1 MPTLMLGRSVVALFQ
16 VQLLLLQS
24 LHISAVT
31 INHWIL
37 QDDGRITQKVDS
49 PFLLRE
55 PHNLVAFLDQIQHN
69 DYVEQSYLKLRRQ
82 RELIAEHLRY
92 SKQFS
97 EDLVLQA
104 ERLQPHLGAQ
114 TQPMQNLINSL
125 EALTKQTAKMYR
137 IYIRSY
143 LEFVKDELKEFR
155 KLKTKITQHH
165 EKLIQQQ
172 VPLAVRHLD
181 EKATNDNYLKR
192 GQYCSTRTLSISEEP
207 ILFCDFYSDMQM
219 RLDGKD
225 VDPET
230 LERDWQLTSESV
242 LNQVTNLNVQQRM
255 NLEQIKAMRAKKA
268 AAMASAKSKK
278 VTTQVSSATGEIPDA
293 KSNDT

>member
-1 MPTLMLGRSVVALFQ
+1 MPVMCLHRQESMLFLVLH
-16 VQLLLLQS
+16 LLLH
-24 LHISAVT
+24 HIFIPAYG

-37 QDDGRITQKVDS
+37 QNDGRITQKVDS

-55 PHNLVAFLDQIQHN
+55 PHNLVAFLDQIRHN

-97 EDLVLQA
+97 EDLVVQA
-104 ERLQPHLGAQ
+104 ERLQPHLGSQA
-114 TQPMQNLINSL
+114 QPMQNLINSL
-125 EALTKQTAKMYR
+125 EALTKQTAKMY
-137 IYIRSY
+137 SY

-155 KLKTKITQHH
+155 KLKTQITQHH

-172 VPLAVRHLD
+172 IPLASRQLD
-181 EKATNDNYLKR
+181 EKSNNEDLLKR
-192 GQYCSTRTLSISEEP
+192 GQYCSTRTLSNTEDP
-207 ILFCDFYSDMQM
+207 VLFCDFYSDMQM
-219 RLDGKD
+219 RLEGKD
-225 VDPET
+225 VDPEA

-242 LNQVTNLNVQQRM
+242 LNQVTNLNVQQRI

-268 AAMASAKSKK
+268 AVAASAKEKK
-278 VTTQVSSATGEIPDA
+278 AQSSPTENNV
-293 KSNDT
+293 KDT

>member
-1 MPTLMLGRSVVALFQ
+1 MPALVLVRSGTTLLMVL
-16 VQLLLLQS
+16 LLLLQN
-24 LHISAVT
+24 LYGLVGA

-55 PHNLVAFLDQIQHN
+55 PHNLVTFLDQIRHN

-125 EALTKQTAKMYR
+125 EALTKQTAKMY
-137 IYIRSY
+137 SY

-155 KLKTKITQHH
+155 KLKTQITQHH

-172 VPLAVRHLD
+172 VPLASRQLD
-181 EKATNDNYLKR
+181 EKVNNEDLLKR
-192 GQYCSTRTLSISEEP
+192 GQYCSTRTLSRTEDP
-207 ILFCDFYSDMQM
+207 VLFCDFYSDMQM

-268 AAMASAKSKK
+268 TAVASAKSKK
-278 VTTQVSSATGEIPDA
+278 VTPVSSATGDIPDA

>member
-1 MPTLMLGRSVVALFQ
+1 MYLQRQRSMFVLVLH
-16 VQLLLLQS
+16 LLLH
-24 LHISAVT
+24 HISISVYG
-31 INHWIL
+31 INHWIV
-37 QDDGRITQKVDS
+37 QNDGRITQKIDS

-55 PHNLVAFLDQIQHN
+55 PHNLVAFLDQIRRN

-97 EDLVLQA
+97 EDLVVQA

-125 EALTKQTAKMYR
+125 EALTKQTAKMY
-137 IYIRSY
+137 SY

-155 KLKTKITQHH
+155 KLKMQITQHH

-172 VPLAVRHLD
+172 VPLASRQLD
-181 EKATNDNYLKR
+181 EKTNNEDLLKR
-192 GQYCSTRTLSISEEP
+192 GQYCSTRTLSSTEDP
-207 ILFCDFYSDMQM
+207 VLFCDFYSDMQM
-219 RLDGKD
+219 RLEDKD
-225 VDPET
+225 VDPEA

-242 LNQVTNLNVQQRM
+242 LNHVTNLNIQQRM
-255 NLEQIKAMRAKKA
+255 NLEQIKTMRSQKPTAASSVKNKKTQ
-268 AAMASAKSKK
+268 ASSI
-278 VTTQVSSATGEIPDA
+278 TSDGTG
-293 KSNDT
+293 KDT

>member
-1 MPTLMLGRSVVALFQ
+1 MPSSVFERSGAVLFL
-16 VQLLLLQS
+16 VLVLLIQNLYAS
-24 LHISAVT
+24 VGA

-55 PHNLVAFLDQIQHN
+55 PYNLVAFLDQIQHN

-82 RELIAEHLRY
+82 RKLIAEHLRY

-137 IYIRSY
+137 
-143 LEFVKDELKEFR
+143 
-155 KLKTKITQHH
+155 
-165 EKLIQQQ
+165 
-172 VPLAVRHLD
+172 
-181 EKATNDNYLKR
+181 
-192 GQYCSTRTLSISEEP
+192 
-207 ILFCDFYSDMQM
+207 
-219 RLDGKD
+219 
-225 VDPET
+225 
-230 LERDWQLTSESV
+230 
-242 LNQVTNLNVQQRM
+242 
-255 NLEQIKAMRAKKA
+255 
-268 AAMASAKSKK
+268 
-278 VTTQVSSATGEIPDA
+278 
-293 KSNDT
+293 